1 VKSMKRFFRDG
12 SSSSRYKRRLTAKS
26 IGATLHHRHII
37 EGWRRSHAVD
47 CPVLRDVYSHKLCMS
62 HYKQNTRTTLA

>member
-1 VKSMKRFFRDG
+1 MMRFFRDG
-12 SSSSRYKRRLTAKS
+12 SSSSSCCKRQLTAKS
-26 IGATLHHRHII
+26 IGATLHHHII
-37 EGWRRSHAVD
+37 EGGRLSHAVD